1 MILRSI
7 GFILLLGVAFTRA
20 NAQVLPE
27 AYPPPLKG
35 TYGPNDTILVRAEM
49 IEGELLGG
57 RYLPEVTVWG
67 GDPRAWAKQ
76 QEEWTRLRNAVYVTY
91 PYAKAGGAVFNEVS
105 ALLQNVKNK
114 QERRKIIKSREKQLK
129 ERFADKITGLSV
141 YQGKVLMKLLNR
153 ETNNTC
159 YDIIKEMKGGLSA
172 RFWQTIAFF
181 FGGDLKQPWSPSTDK
196 IDQKI
201 EIFVRE
207 VERMYYNGAAIYQ
220 PQ

>member
-1 MILRSI
+1 MLRI
-7 GFILLLGVAFTRA
+7 FLLISFSGLVFLQAD
-20 NAQVLPE
+20 AQVLPE
-27 AYPPPLKG
+27 EYPLPPKPN
-35 TYGPNDTILVRAEM
+35 YGPNDTILVRAEL
-49 IEGELLGG
+49 IEGEWMGG
-57 RYLPEVTVWG
+57 RELAEIIIWG

-105 ALLQNVKNK
+105 GLLQHVTNK

-181 FGGDLKQPWSPSTDK
+181 FGGDLKQPWSPRTDK
-196 IDQKI
+196 TDQKI
-201 EIFVRE
+201 ELIVRE
-207 VERMYYNGAAIYQ
+207 VERMYYHGTAMNQ
-220 PQ
+220 P